1 MLIRYTEWILKWKF
15 LVIILSIISVIALAS
30 GAKNLAFTNDYRVF
44 FSKENPQLNAFETLQ
59 NTYTK
64 NDNVLF
70 VVAPKDRQ
78 IFTQKTLS
86 AIKDITR
93 QAWQIPYSIRVD
105 SITNFQ
111 HTRAEEDDLIVDDL
125 VTDPSSL
132 SAEDLSYVKNIALH
146 EPMLI
151 NKLISPD
158 AAYTGVN
165 IIIQLPGID
174 QMKENPLVVSYAR
187 DMLATMKA
195 RYPELEL
202 RLVGMSMMNN
212 AFPEASQKDGMTLV
226 PLAFAAIIIT
236 LLLLL
241 RDISGTVATVIL
253 VLFSIVSGMGLA
265 GWLGIKLTPPSASAP
280 IIILTIAIAGA
291 VHLLVTMLQE
301 INRGLNK
308 HDAIIESMR
317 VNFSPIFLTSLTTA
331 MGFLSLNSSEAP
343 PFRDLGNISTFG
355 VVAAFLLTISFLPAI
370 MYCLPIKTKHFV
382 VGTSSMKTLGEF
394 VIKRQKP
401 LLYSLS
407 IVVITLLCFIP
418 SNKLNDV
425 FVNYFDESVEFRRD
439 TDFATEH
446 LSGTYTI
453 DYSIDSHKETGV
465 SDPEFLQQ
473 VESFANWYRSQPEVQ
488 HVSSITD
495 TFKRLNKN
503 MHGDNPE
510 WYRLPDNKE
519 LAAQYLLL
527 YEMSLP
533 FGLDL
538 NNQIDLRKQSTRIS
552 VTLQTISSNQM
563 LELEQRANNWMKNNM
578 PELVTDGAS
587 PTIMFSHIGRRNII
601 SMLTGT
607 TIALVLISGVLIIAL
622 RSFKYGIISLIP
634 NLFPAGCAFGIWA
647 IFVGEIGLAL
657 SIVTAMTLG
666 IVIDDTVHFMSKYI
680 RARKEKNL
688 NSHDAVR
695 YAFNNVG
702 VALWVTS
709 AILIAGFMILS
720 LSAFEL
726 NAGMGLV
733 TSIIIAVALALDF
746 LMLPPLLMKIDSIK
760 SDEANA

>member
-1 MLIRYTEWILKWKF
+1 M
-15 LVIILSIISVIALAS
+15 
-30 GAKNLAFTNDYRVF
+30 
-44 FSKENPQLNAFETLQ
+44 
-59 NTYTK
+59 
-64 NDNVLF
+64 
-70 VVAPKDRQ
+70 VAPRDKQ
-78 IFTQKTLS
+78 VFSQSTLA
-86 AIKDITR
+86 AIQDITE

-125 VTDPSSL
+125 VTEPESL
-132 SAEDLSYVKNIALH
+132 TVNDLAYVKNVALN

-151 NKLISPD
+151 NKLVSPD
-158 AAYTGVN
+158 AAYTGINV
-165 IIIQLPGID
+165 IIQLPGINLM
-174 QMKENPLVVSYAR
+174 QENPKVVQHSR
-187 DMLATMKA
+187 DMLSQMKNK
-195 RYPELEL
+195 YPDLDI
-202 RLVGMSMMNN
+202 RIVGLVMMNN
-212 AFPEASQKDGMTLV
+212 AFPEASQQDGMTLV

-236 LLLLL
+236 LLFLL
-241 RDISGTVATVIL
+241 RGISGTVATVIL
-253 VLFSIVSGMGLA
+253 VFFSILSGMGLA

-301 INRGLNK
+301 SHKGMNK
-308 HDAIIESMR
+308 HDAIVESMR
-317 VNFSPIFLTSLTTA
+317 VNFMPIFLTSLTTA

-343 PFRDLGNISTFG
+343 PFRDLGNICTFG
-355 VVAAFLLTISFLPAI
+355 VVAAFILTVTFLPAI
-370 MYCLPIKTKHFV
+370 MYCLPIKAKHFV
-382 VGTSSMKTLGEF
+382 IGTSSMKKLGNF
-394 VIKRQKP
+394 VVNKQKP
-401 LLYSLS
+401 LLYGLGMMVIILLS
-407 IVVITLLCFIP
+407 FIP
-418 SNKLNDV
+418 SNQLNDV

-453 DYSIDSHKETGV
+453 DYSIDSGEENGV
-465 SDPEFLQQ
+465 SHPEFLRK
-473 VESFANWYRSQPEVQ
+473 VEAFTNWYREQPEVQ
-488 HVSSITD
+488 HVSTITD

-503 MHGDNPE
+503 MHADDPSWYQLPE
-510 WYRLPDNKE
+510 NNE

-538 NNQIDLRKQSTRIS
+538 NNQIDIRKQATRIS
-552 VTLQTISSNQM
+552 VTLETISSNQM
-563 LELEQRANNWMKNNM
+563 LALEERATDWMKTNM
-578 PELVTDGAS
+578 PDLVTAGAS

-601 SMLTGT
+601 SMLSGT

-622 RSFKYGIISLIP
+622 RSFKYGLISLVP

-680 RARKEKNL
+680 RARKEMNL
-688 NSHDAVR
+688 DTQEAVR

-709 AILIAGFMILS
+709 AVLITGFMILS

-733 TSIIIAVALALDF
+733 TSIIIAVALILDF
-746 LMLPPLLMKIDSIK
+746 LMLPPLLMKIDTLADNESR
-760 SDEANA
+760 A

>member
-538 NNQIDLRKQSTRIS
+538 NNQIDLRKQSTRVS